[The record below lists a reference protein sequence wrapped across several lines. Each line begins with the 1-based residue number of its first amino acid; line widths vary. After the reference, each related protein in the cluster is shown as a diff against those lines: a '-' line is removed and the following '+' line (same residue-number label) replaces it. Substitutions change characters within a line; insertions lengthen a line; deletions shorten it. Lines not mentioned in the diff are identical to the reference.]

1 MNFLISLVCL
11 IVVSFF
17 SMGWYRESAGMFL
30 ENNRVIWL
38 TLTSLFLAFFL
49 TVVRLVGYRQ
59 QKKEIDLLS
68 SKLRAVIEDKEPGHL
83 LLEPSDPYYEL
94 ARAING
100 IQSMQRDI
108 SKDFITQQR
117 GYFSL
122 MEYLTIGVMVLDQ
135 DQKIYLS
142 NHAMSELMGREMNVK
157 GQLYVNEVRT
167 YELSRLIEE
176 TFQTYQDQHE
186 EIKID
191 ATNKNV
197 DAHVVYVPV
206 NAHHFLVMALLYDI
220 TELKGIE
227 RMQMDFVGNVSHE
240 LKTPIT
246 AITGFTET
254 LLQGAMDDRQ
264 TREEFLK
271 IVYQESLKL
280 TELVEDIL
288 SLARIDSKPQLN
300 ISKLNLH
307 DFIVSILKTFKPEL
321 EKKQIEA
328 NLQISDHYRVNIDK
342 SKLQHVVNNLI
353 QNGIKYNQTG
363 GKLWINAK
371 IRKNDWYLSIKDTG
385 YGIAKDEQERIFERF
400 YRIDTSR
407 SRQNGGTGLGLSV
420 VKEYVKAL
428 SGKIEVK
435 SQVGVGSTFTVTFP
449 LEMKDNPS

>member
-1 MNFLISLVCL
+1 ML
-11 IVVSFF
+11 VSF
-17 SMGWYRESAGMFL
+17 SSNGWHRGSSNVFW
-30 ENNRVIWL
+30 ENNRFIVLLL
-38 TLTSLFLAFFL
+38 TAVLLAFVS
-49 TVVRLVGYRQ
+49 TAVRLVAYHQ
-59 QKKEIDLLS
+59 HKKEIDMLS
-68 SKLRAVIEDKEPGHL
+68 SKLRAVIEGEEPGHL

-100 IQSMQRDI
+100 VQSMQRDI
-108 SKDFITQQR
+108 SKDFLTQQR

-135 DQKIYLS
+135 DQKIYLG

-176 TFQTYQDQHE
+176 TFQTHQDQHQ
-186 EIKID
+186 EIKIE

-197 DAHVVYVPV
+197 DAHVVYVPI
-206 NAHHFLVMALLYDI
+206 NSHHFLVMALLYDI
-220 TELKGIE
+220 TELKEIE

-254 LLQGAMDDRQ
+254 LLQGAMDDKQ

-300 ISKLNLH
+300 LSKLNLH
-307 DFIVSILKTFKPEL
+307 AFITDILRTFKPEL
-321 EKKQIEA
+321 EKKQIEVD
-328 NLQISDHYRVNIDK
+328 LQIPADCQINVDK
-342 SKLQHVVNNLI
+342 NKLQHVVNNLI
-353 QNGIKYNQTG
+353 QNGIKYNKTA
-363 GKLWINAK
+363 GKLWISGEVREK
-371 IRKNDWYLSIKDTG
+371 DWCLSIQDTG
-385 YGIAKDEQERIFERF
+385 YGIPKDEQERIFERF

-407 SRQNGGTGLGLSV
+407 SRQNGGTGLGLAV

-435 SQVGVGSTFTVTFP
+435 SQVGVGSRFAVTFP
-449 LEMKDNPS
+449 LEMKDNLS